1 MHGVREIAASR
12 SASELMTDEQLGEGS
27 LTLEAEASSGGLEA
41 ADLWQHLEGTVL
53 FTGVQSPSVLEA
65 LAEPAVDLLERA
77 AEFFGAEGCG
87 QPFYDGTLAH
97 PLNDD

>member
-27 LTLEAEASSGGLEA
+27 LT
-41 ADLWQHLEGTVL
+41 
-53 FTGVQSPSVLEA
+53 LEA

>member
-1 MHGVREIAASR
+1 M
-12 SASELMTDEQLGEGS
+12 
-27 LTLEAEASSGGLEA
+27 
-41 ADLWQHLEGTVL
+41 L